1 METEFGEQ
9 VFSRDKHLVD
19 RKVERGR
26 EARSSTERTQ
36 QNVGL
41 LPGEFWIAN
50 DPLELCLLGPGLSA
64 PSSPITECGLPSEG
78 CTLRWGSSV
87 QLSKP

>member
-1 METEFGEQ
+1 M
-9 VFSRDKHLVD
+9 D

-26 EARSSTERTQ
+26 EARSSTERSFVVRQNQ

-64 PSSPITECGLPSEG
+64 PSSPITPSEG